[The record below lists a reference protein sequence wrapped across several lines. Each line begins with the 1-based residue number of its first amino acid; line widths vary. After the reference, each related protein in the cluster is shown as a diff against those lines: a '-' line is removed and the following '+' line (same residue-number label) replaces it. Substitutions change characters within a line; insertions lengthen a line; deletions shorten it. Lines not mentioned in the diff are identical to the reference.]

1 MLLDLQELAGKELS
15 ELVCISTHDVGNQI
29 KGILSALWVEHKIL
43 VSAAHAVMSLSDR
56 LNSRLILSLSI
67 VSQAMEVRME
77 QEVTEEKAD
86 YILLPNEFFST
97 FAWIQ
102 SDASDEPD

>member
-1 MLLDLQELAGKELS
+1 
-15 ELVCISTHDVGNQI
+15 
-29 KGILSALWVEHKIL
+29 
-43 VSAAHAVMSLSDR
+43 MSLSDR

-97 FAWIQ
+97 FA
-102 SDASDEPD
+102 